1 MCIWIHTYIYF
12 KLKFWSSFPTQPN
25 RTCLPEVHRTLPQHW
40 VPSGKFNSWHLSHR
54 EPVKWKATDL
64 WISLLLLNLWVFC
77 LWIII
82 YFIWFLSFSSTLGIC
97 FSLPEHVMVS
107 PLMRTHILS
116 CWSLQ
121 TLSIPGTQSN
131 TPSSNPPQ
139 VHWGCVSI
147 ESPAKWTPMGSQP
160 CPYSVLHVSSAS
172 ALRVLPR
179 ASRLHTICHPLLWSH
194 SYSVFSVNL
203 WLIIRSAFHKPT
215 SMHVHVHTHTSITCK
230 TLL

>member
-1 MCIWIHTYIYF
+1 MPTWGAQDP
-12 KLKFWSSFPTQPN
+12 SSALGTLGQVQLLASEPQRASKVESN
-25 RTCLPEVHRTLPQHW
+25 R
-40 VPSGKFNSWHLSHR
+40 SMNFSSASK
-54 EPVKWKATDL
+54 
-64 WISLLLLNLWVFC
+64 SL
-77 LWIII
+77 II

-107 PLMRTHILS
+107 PLMRTHIPS

-147 ESPAKWTPMGSQP
+147 DSPAKWTPMGSQP
-160 CPYSVLHVSSAS
+160 CPYSVLHA
-172 ALRVLPR
+172 R